1 MFSIYVM
8 SVAYLFAHLYYETTY
23 KRGLGDVR
31 ETSRSV
37 SFCAHAI
44 LSKEEVFVG
53 KYNIFNS
60 VIHYDNNHT
69 ILQNI
74 PP

>member
-23 KRGLGDVR
+23 KRGLGDG
-31 ETSRSV
+31 V